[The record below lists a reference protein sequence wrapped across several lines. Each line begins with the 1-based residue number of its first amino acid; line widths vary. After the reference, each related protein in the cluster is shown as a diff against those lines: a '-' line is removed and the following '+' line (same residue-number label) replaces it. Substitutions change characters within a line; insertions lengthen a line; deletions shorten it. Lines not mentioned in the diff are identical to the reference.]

1 MSLKIVSSAVVSLVP
16 LMERAVV
23 LVVKMVRVHVTM
35 MGGVMGLWKI
45 VALFER
51 ANKILTG
58 VRTTKQVQKV
68 KKRQI

>member
-23 LVVKMVRVHVTM
+23 LVVKMVRVHATM
-35 MGGVMGLWKI
+35 MGGVMGLWTI

-51 ANKILTG
+51 ANKI
-58 VRTTKQVQKV
+58 
-68 KKRQI
+68 